1 MLKAIRRSLT
11 SIVFDI
17 NPWHEADNIVT
28 ATLFSLIG
36 LPSYL
41 YRYKL
46 LFDTLCRKK
55 KKKERG
61 RERERETKKAEP
73 LTIRNILCASIYGCK
88 KIYKNFWGERL
99 IESTKRFAN
108 NTSEQDLKRF
118 TLRILATHVNNGS
131 KCIIGSV
138 QPDLR
143 SLKSFLCSLVI
154 HLSTCMPPVF
164 KMFARL

>member
-1 MLKAIRRSLT
+1 MCI
-11 SIVFDI
+11 
-17 NPWHEADNIVT
+17 
-28 ATLFSLIG
+28 
-36 LPSYL
+36 
-41 YRYKL
+41 
-46 LFDTLCRKK
+46 
-55 KKKERG
+55 
-61 RERERETKKAEP
+61 
-73 LTIRNILCASIYGCK
+73 SIYMVVEK
-88 KIYKNFWGERL
+88 FIKI
-99 IESTKRFAN
+99 TKRGSSNRFTN